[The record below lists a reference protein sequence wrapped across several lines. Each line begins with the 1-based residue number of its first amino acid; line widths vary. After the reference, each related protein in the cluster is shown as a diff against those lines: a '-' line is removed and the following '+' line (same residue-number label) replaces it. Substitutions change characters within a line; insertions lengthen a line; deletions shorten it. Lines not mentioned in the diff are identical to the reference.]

1 MAEIDDADIS
11 IMTEAVRQ
19 IGDSWT
25 LLIMWAAFRGI
36 SRFDNFQRQLGVA
49 RNILSNRLARLV
61 DQGILEKRPVHAG
74 ARRLEYRIT
83 PKGEALRPVVEWI
96 EQWSANN
103 RQQRR
108 GGPAVLRSEA
118 R

>member
-1 MAEIDDADIS
+1 MSDIDETDIS

-25 LLIMWAAFRGI
+25 LLIVWAAFRGI

-74 ARRLEYRIT
+74 ARRLEYRVT
-83 PKGEALRPVVEWI
+83 PKGEALRPVVDWI

-103 RQQRR
+103 RAQRR
-108 GGPAVLRSEA
+108 AGTLR

>member
-1 MAEIDDADIS
+1 MSDIDETDIS

-25 LLIMWAAFRGI
+25 LLIVWAAFRGI

-74 ARRLEYRIT
+74 ARRLEYRVT
-83 PKGEALRPVVEWI
+83 PKGEALRPVVDWI

-103 RQQRR
+103 RAQRR
-108 GGPAVLRSEA
+108 TGTLR